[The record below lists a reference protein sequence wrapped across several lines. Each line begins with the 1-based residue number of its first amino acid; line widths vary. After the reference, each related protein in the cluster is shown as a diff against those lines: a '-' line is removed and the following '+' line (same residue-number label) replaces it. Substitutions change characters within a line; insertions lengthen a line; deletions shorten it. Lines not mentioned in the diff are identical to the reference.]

1 MLAILVVLAVLA
13 GCADGSPGPVPPAG
27 GDSVALGLQTVA
39 EGLISPVYLTTPPGD
54 ARLFIVEQPGRIR
67 IVKDGRLLDRP
78 FLDITAKVRS
88 GGEQGLLSVAFDP
101 KYGETGFFYVDYTD
115 RNGDTRVERYR
126 VSADADVA
134 DPASVKPI
142 LFQAQPFSNHNGG
155 LLVFGPD
162 GMLYVG
168 LGDGGSGGDP
178 QGNGQSLGT
187 LLGKILRID
196 PGRGDPYA
204 IPADNPF
211 VARAGA
217 RPEIWAYGL
226 RNPWRFAFDRTAGLL
241 YIADVGQ
248 NKYEEVD
255 AEPAGAAGLDYGW
268 NRMEGLHCYG
278 ASTCDQSGLRLPV
291 LEYEHPDGCS
301 ITGGYVYRGRA
312 IPEIAGQYFYSDYC
326 GGWLRSFRLQG
337 RTATPRRWDVGNLD
351 GITSFGEDA
360 AGELYVVVQGGTVS
374 RIVKK

>member
-1 MLAILVVLAVLA
+1 MLAILAILAVLV
-13 GCADGSPGPVPPAG
+13 GCGEGSPAPPTAG
-27 GDSVALGLQTVA
+27 GDSVQLGLETVA
-39 EGLISPVYLTTPPGD
+39 EGLSSPVYLTAPPGD
-54 ARLFIVEQPGRIR
+54 PRLFIVEQPGRIR

-101 KYGETGFFYVDYTD
+101 NYAQTGFFYVDYTD

-126 VSADADVA
+126 VSADPDIA
-134 DPASVKPI
+134 DPASATPI
-142 LFQAQPFSNHNGG
+142 LFQDQPFANHNGG

-178 QGNGQSLGT
+178 QGNGQNLGT

-196 PGRGDPYA
+196 PSRGEPYA
-204 IPADNPF
+204 IPPDNPF

-226 RNPWRFAFDRTAGLL
+226 RNPWRFSFDRTTGLL

-248 NKYEEVD
+248 DRYEEVN
-255 AEPAGAAGLDYGW
+255 AERVDAAGLNYGW
-268 NRMEGLHCYG
+268 NRMEGMHCYG
-278 ASTCDQSGLRLPV
+278 ASTCDRSGLTLPV
-291 LEYEHPDGCS
+291 LEYEHSDGCS
-301 ITGGYVYRGRA
+301 ITGGYVYRGKA
-312 IPEIAGQYFYSDYC
+312 IPEIAGEYFFSDYC
-326 GGWLRSFRLQG
+326 GGWLHSFRLQG
-337 RTATPRRWDVGNLD
+337 RTAAPRQWPVGKL
-351 GITSFGEDA
+351 GSVTSFGEDA
-360 AGELYVVVQGGTVS
+360 VGELYVLTQGGTVF
-374 RIVKK
+374 RIVSK